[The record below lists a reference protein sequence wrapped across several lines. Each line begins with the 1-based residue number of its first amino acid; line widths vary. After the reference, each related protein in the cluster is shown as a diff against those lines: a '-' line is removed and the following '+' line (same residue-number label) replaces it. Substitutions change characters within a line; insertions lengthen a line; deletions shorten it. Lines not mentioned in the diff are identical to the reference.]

1 MSCSVNSDDT
11 WNEIDVTGR
20 IVMKGLIVVTGGTGG
35 LGHRVVTRLRD
46 RGRNVRVLSR
56 RAGDL
61 QEGVEYMLGDL
72 VTNQGVGE
80 AISGA
85 EIVVHCAGVGK
96 IKEDTAQAQNLVVA
110 ARRAG
115 VRHLVGISVVGAER
129 IPVRSAVDRS
139 MFAYF
144 VSQRAKEQVI
154 EQSGLPWT
162 NLRATQFYDGF
173 ILVMVRAMSKM
184 PIVPM
189 PAGTRFQPV
198 DADEVADALAELAL
212 AAPAGQVPDFAGP
225 KIYDAESLL
234 RSYLAAIGRHR
245 RILKIRMPGA
255 AAAAVRDGA
264 NLAPDR
270 AVGRRTWEEFLAS
283 SVLKPSIAPV
293 AADRGSSH

>member
-1 MSCSVNSDDT
+1 
-11 WNEIDVTGR
+11 
-20 IVMKGLIVVTGGTGG
+20 MKPNGLIVVTGGTGG
-35 LGHRVVTRLRD
+35 LGRRVVARLRD
-46 RGRNVRVLSR
+46 NGRNVRVLSR
-56 RAGDL
+56 HPGDS
-61 QEGVEYMLGDL
+61 QEGVEYMVGDL
-72 VTNQGVGE
+72 VKNQGVEE

-110 ARRAG
+110 AKRGG

-144 VSQRAKEQVI
+144 ASQRAKELVI

-173 ILVMVRAMSKM
+173 ILVMVRAMLKM
-184 PIVPM
+184 PIVPL

-198 DADEVADALAELAL
+198 DADEVAAALAELAL
-212 AAPAGQVPDFAGP
+212 EAPAGQAPDIAGP

-234 RSYLAAIGRHR
+234 RSYMVAIGKQRP
-245 RILKIRMPGA
+245 ILKIRMPGA
-255 AAAAVRDGA
+255 AAAAIREGA

-270 AVGRRTWEEFLAS
+270 AVGRRTWEEFLAT
-283 SVLKPSIAPV
+283 SVQKP
-293 AADRGSSH
+293 

>member
-1 MSCSVNSDDT
+1 
-11 WNEIDVTGR
+11 
-20 IVMKGLIVVTGGTGG
+20 MKPSGLIVVTGGTGG
-35 LGHRVVTRLRD
+35 LGRRVVARLRD
-46 RGRNVRVLSR
+46 QGRNVRVLSR
-56 RAGDL
+56 HPGDS
-61 QEGVEYMLGDL
+61 QEGVEYMAGDL
-72 VTNQGVGE
+72 VTNQGVE
-80 AISGA
+80 AAISGA

-110 ARRAG
+110 AKRGG

-129 IPVRSAVDRS
+129 VPIRSAVDRS

-144 VSQRAKEQVI
+144 ASQRAKERVI

-173 ILVMVRAMSKM
+173 ILVMVRAMAKM
-184 PIVPM
+184 PIVPL

-212 AAPAGQVPDFAGP
+212 GAPAGQVPDIAGP
-225 KIYDAESLL
+225 KIYDAESLV
-234 RSYLAAIGRHR
+234 RSYLVAIGKQR

-255 AAAAVRDGA
+255 AAAAIRDGA

-270 AVGRRTWEEFLAS
+270 AVGRRTWEEFLAT
-283 SVLKPSIAPV
+283 SVVKPSV
-293 AADRGSSH
+293 D

>member
-1 MSCSVNSDDT
+1 MEPN
-11 WNEIDVTGR
+11 
-20 IVMKGLIVVTGGTGG
+20 GLIVVTGGTGG

-46 RGRNVRVLSR
+46 KGRNVRVLSR
-56 RAGDL
+56 HPGDS
-61 QEGVEYMLGDL
+61 QEGVEYMAGDL
-72 VTNQGVGE
+72 VKNQGVEE

-96 IKEDTAQAQNLVVA
+96 VKEDTAQAQNLVVA
-110 ARRAG
+110 AKRGG
-115 VRHLVGISVVGAER
+115 VRHLVCISVVGAER
-129 IPVRSAVDRS
+129 VPVRSAVDRS

-144 VSQRAKEQVI
+144 ASQRAKELVI

-184 PIVPM
+184 PIVPL

-212 AAPAGQVPDFAGP
+212 GAPAGQALDIAGP
-225 KIYDAESLL
+225 KIYDSESLL
-234 RSYLAAIGRHR
+234 RTYLAAIGKHR
-245 RILKIRMPGA
+245 PILKVRMPGA
-255 AAAAVRDGA
+255 AAAAIRDGA

-270 AVGRRTWEEFLAS
+270 AVGRRTWEEFLAT
-283 SVLKPSIAPV
+283 SVLKPSVVPV
-293 AADRGSSH
+293 AADRISGR